1 MRDLQW
7 RWMTAS
13 SMKEVVKID
22 ANKRQAMRR
31 RISVDSIIYNCMESL
46 SEQSGAERRHFVKCK
61 LVRPEVLSKKKKK
74 MLGSGCREISLES
87 GCREISLEEC
97 DERRLQCSA
106 SVERLS
112 DKICSCERLGKVFR
126 YLGFHFVRRGSFE
139 LVLMNLNVIT
149 LVFSTHFKMLL
160 QTSTRA

>member
-74 MLGSGCREISLES
+74 NLGAVVGKSAWKSVMNVGSAAQRE
-87 GCREISLEEC
+87 
-97 DERRLQCSA
+97 
-106 SVERLS
+106 
-112 DKICSCERLGKVFR
+112 
-126 YLGFHFVRRGSFE
+126 
-139 LVLMNLNVIT
+139 N
-149 LVFSTHFKMLL
+149 
-160 QTSTRA
+160 